1 MNCLTSS
8 IPSEMKLQTQK
19 FSADTTGPHLLITA
33 GVHGDEYVP
42 IQAVRELI
50 SYFQSHELIGGRLTL
65 VPVVNESAFGLGRRC
80 GEDGLDLART
90 CPGRVD
96 GSATEQ
102 AAMALGELIRGVDA
116 FIDLH
121 SGGTE
126 LLVEPLA
133 GYMLHPDEV
142 VLAKQREMARAFDL
156 PLVWGT
162 SPEFDGRSLSVA
174 RDARV
179 PAIYVEYLG
188 GVGADSNGVEACVSG
203 CLNVMGLLGMIE
215 RTHAG
220 PNVVEVIEDGRTG
233 VGHMQVCNLSPITG
247 LFEPVVELGQDVNAG
262 DLLGRVTDTFGAMT
276 IEMVAEQCGK
286 VVVLRGVPRVS
297 RGESIGVIAERG
309 YGS

>member
-1 MNCLTSS
+1 
-8 IPSEMKLQTQK
+8 MKLK
-19 FSADTTGPHLLITA
+19 ARDFSADTTGPHLLITA

-50 SYFQSHELIGGRLTL
+50 SHFQSRELVCGRLTL

-90 CPGRVD
+90 CPGRSD
-96 GSATEQ
+96 GSVTEQ
-102 AAMALGELIRGVDA
+102 AAAALSGLIRDADA
-116 FIDLH
+116 FVDLH

-133 GYMLHPDEV
+133 GYMLHSDLQ
-142 VLAKQREMARAFDL
+142 VLARQRDMAKAFDL

-174 RDARV
+174 RDAGV

-188 GVGADSNGVEACVSG
+188 GVVADADGVEACVNG
-203 CLNVMGLLGMIE
+203 CLNVMGQLGMIE
-215 RTHAG
+215 R
-220 PNVVEVIEDGRTG
+220 PLDDSNVVEVIEDGRTG

-247 LFEPVVELGQDVNAG
+247 LFEPSVELGQDVTKG
-262 DLLGRVTDTFGAMT
+262 DLLGRVTDPFGATT
-276 IEMVAEQCGK
+276 IEMLAEQSGK
-286 VVVLRGVPRVS
+286 LVVLRGVPRVS
-297 RGESIGVIAERG
+297 KGESIGVIAERG
-309 YGS
+309 HGR

>member
-1 MNCLTSS
+1 MEL
-8 IPSEMKLQTQK
+8 KKQVFL
-19 FSADTTGPHLLITA
+19 ADAAGPQLLITA

-50 SYFQSHELIGGRLTL
+50 SHFQSHELNCGRLTL
-65 VPVVNESAFGLGRRC
+65 VPVANESAFGLGRRC
-80 GEDGLDLART
+80 GEDSLDLART
-90 CPGRVD
+90 CPGRTD

-102 AAMALGELIRGVDA
+102 AAAALSELICETDA

-133 GYMLHPDEV
+133 GYMLHSDAV
-142 VLAKQREMARAFDL
+142 VLAKQREMAKAFDL

-188 GVGADSNGVEACVSG
+188 GVVADADGVKACVNG
-203 CLNVMGLLGMIE
+203 CLNVMGQLGMTE
-215 RTHAG
+215 RSHEG
-220 PNVVEVIEDGRTG
+220 ENVVEVIEDGRTG

-247 LFEPVVELGQDVNAG
+247 LFEPSVELGQDVTKG
-262 DLLGRVTDTFGAMT
+262 DLLGRVTDPFGATT
-276 IEMVAEQCGK
+276 IEMLAEQSGK

-297 RGESIGVIAERG
+297 SGESIGVIAERG
-309 YGS
+309 HEP